1 MSVSKWGCFGAWVCL
16 GVVWGVPSGLAGP
29 PGPAEQ
35 ARYADLDARAIHTF
49 TNADLADY
57 LSLRR

>member
-29 PGPAEQ
+29 PGPTEQ

-49 TNADLADY
+49 TSADLAD
-57 LSLRR
+57 